1 VGFTKPIRLQSD
13 IMPETRG
20 SLSKRQLKQQL
31 ASIGSNGALA
41 GNRKRARPL
50 TPLVDAHTVRT
61 CVRFEVKNVH
71 RFVAE
76 APNPGA
82 CKKPGGDVAVF
93 FPSSSLINKE
103 EEKKKR
109 NGRKSRQFLTET
121 AEKPMRRLSPP

>member
-1 VGFTKPIRLQSD
+1 
-13 IMPETRG
+13 MPETHG

-31 ASIGSNGALA
+31 ASIGPNGALA

-50 TPLVDAHTVRT
+50 TRSVDTHTIRT
-61 CVRFEVKNVH
+61 YVRFEVKNVH

-93 FPSSSLINKE
+93 FFSLVVINKQRRR
-103 EEKKKR
+103 KKKR
-109 NGRKSRQFLTET
+109 
-121 AEKPMRRLSPP
+121 

>member
-1 VGFTKPIRLQSD
+1 MGLAKPIRLQSD

-20 SLSKRQLKQQL
+20 SLSKRQLKKQL

-50 TPLVDAHTVRT
+50 TPSVDVHTVRT
-61 CVRFEVKNVH
+61 YVCFEVENVH

-103 EEKKKR
+103 GKR
-109 NGRKSRQFLTET
+109 NGRKSRQFFTET
-121 AEKPMRRLSPP
+121 EEKPMRRLSPP